1 MGAGSFPRA
10 FVLAVAMAGLAARL
24 AFGLGYWVDEKLNRD
39 EVEYMSL
46 ARSLAAGHGYVYDEH
61 VATGP
66 VQPFGRA
73 PGYPAFLALVGG
85 GVAESVERVPA
96 SVKIAQSIA
105 GAIGV
110 VLIAIAAFRLGG
122 ARSAKAAAAIAAI
135 YPPLVWVAGYAY
147 SESIFWPIG
156 LGLALV
162 MSRALEQKPG
172 VLFSE
177 KYSRLR
183 MWQPAIVLGLFA
195 GVSIL
200 VRAATLL
207 FVPLSALWLIY
218 KRRWITLAGMA
229 IGLVLVLTPWT
240 IRNIKFYGHFVVAA
254 ADGGV
259 TFWTGNNRL
268 ATGEGDMAANP
279 HLKFANQELRARHP
293 HLSEEQ
299 MEPVYYQE
307 SIGWIR
313 EHPGD
318 WLWLMAR
325 KVFYVVV
332 PIGPSYKVHSARY
345 FWASVVS
352 YGLLLPLAAIGA
364 WRLGSRRRRLA
375 GMWILAAAAVA
386 TCLVFFPQERFRIPV
401 IDPALILL
409 ASGLWAS
416 ATWGDAQGA
425 AERRAA

>member
-1 MGAGSFPRA
+1 MGAGSFPRR
-10 FVLAVAMAGLAARL
+10 FVLAVAAAGLAARL
-24 AFGLGYWVDEKLNRD
+24 AFGLAYWTGEKLNRD
-39 EVEYMSL
+39 EIEYLSL
-46 ARSLAAGHGYVYDEH
+46 ARSLTAGHGYVPDAH
-61 VATGP
+61 VANGS

-73 PGYPAFLALVGG
+73 PGYPVFLALVGG
-85 GVAESVERVPA
+85 GVAASVERVPA

-110 VLIAIAAFRLGG
+110 VMIAVAAFRLGG
-122 ARSAKAAAAIAAI
+122 ARSARAAAAIAAM
-135 YPPLVWVAGYAY
+135 YPPLVWIAGYAY

-156 LGLALV
+156 LGLALL
-162 MSRALEQKPG
+162 MSRALESPQQ
-172 VLFSE
+172 E
-177 KYSRLR
+177 
-183 MWQPAIVLGLFA
+183 MWKRAIVLGLFA
-195 GVSIL
+195 GISIL

-218 KRRWITLAGMA
+218 TRRWITLAGM
-229 IGLVLVLTPWT
+229 ILGLVVVLTPWT
-240 IRNIKFYGHFVVAA
+240 IRNVNFYGHFVLVAS
-254 ADGGV
+254 DGGV

-318 WLWLMAR
+318 WLKLMAR

-332 PIGPSYKVHSARY
+332 PIGPSYRIHSARY
-345 FWASVVS
+345 YWASVLS
-352 YGLLLPLAAIGA
+352 YGVLLPLAVVGG

-416 ATWGDAQGA
+416 ASLGDAQGA

>member
-1 MGAGSFPRA
+1 MGAGSFPRS

-24 AFGLGYWVDEKLNRD
+24 AFGLAYWVDEKLNRD

-96 SVKIAQSIA
+96 SVKIAQSMA

-110 VLIAIAAFRLGG
+110 VLIAVAAFRLGG

-162 MSRALEQKPG
+162 MSRALESTRQ
-172 VLFSE
+172 E
-177 KYSRLR
+177 
-183 MWQPAIVLGLFA
+183 MWKRAIILGLFT

-240 IRNIKFYGHFVVAA
+240 IRNIKFYGHFVLVAS
-254 ADGGV
+254 DGGV
-259 TFWTGNNRL
+259 TFWTGNNKL

-279 HLKFANQELRARHP
+279 HLKLANQELRDRYP
-293 HLSEEQ
+293 HLTEEQ
-299 MEPVYYQE
+299 MEPIYYQE
-307 SIGWIR
+307 SLGWMR

-318 WLWLMAR
+318 FVWLMAR
-325 KVFYVVV
+325 KVFYTVV

-345 FWASVVS
+345 FWASVLS
-352 YGLLLPLAAIGA
+352 YGLLLPLAAIGS
-364 WRLGSRRRRLA
+364 WRLGPQRSRLA

-416 ATWGDAQGA
+416 AAWGDAQGA

>member
-1 MGAGSFPRA
+1 MGAASFPRA
-10 FVLAVAMAGLAARL
+10 FVLTVAAAGLAARL
-24 AFGLGYWVDEKLNRD
+24 AFGLVYWVDEKLNRD
-39 EVEYMSL
+39 EIEYLSL
-46 ARSLAAGHGYVYDEH
+46 SRSLAAGHGYVYDEH
-61 VATGP
+61 VANGP

-73 PGYPAFLALVGG
+73 PGYPVFLALVGG
-85 GVAESVERVPA
+85 GAAGSVERVPA
-96 SVKIAQSIA
+96 SVKIAQSLA

-110 VLIAIAAFRLGG
+110 VLIAVAAFRLGG
-122 ARSAKAAAAIAAI
+122 AGSAKAAAAIAAI

-162 MSRALEQKPG
+162 MSRALDQKPG
-172 VLFSE
+172 VLSSG

-183 MWQPAIVLGLFA
+183 IWQPAIVLGLFT
-195 GVSIL
+195 GLSIL

-218 KRRWITLAGMA
+218 ERRWITLAGMA

-240 IRNIKFYGHFVVAA
+240 IRNMNFYGHFVLVAS
-254 ADGGV
+254 DGGV
-259 TFWTGNNRL
+259 TFWTGNNKL

-279 HLKFANQELRARHP
+279 HLKLANQALRDRHP

-332 PIGPSYKVHSARY
+332 PIGPSYQVHSARY
-345 FWASVVS
+345 FWASVLS
-352 YGLLLPLAAIGA
+352 YGLLLPLAAVGA
-364 WRLGSRRRRLA
+364 WRLGSRRSRLA

-416 ATWGDAQGA
+416 VQLGDAQGA
-425 AERRAA
+425 AGRRAA

>member
-10 FVLAVAMAGLAARL
+10 FVLAVAAVGLAARL
-24 AFGLGYWVDEKLNRD
+24 AFGLGYWVNEELNRD

-61 VATGP
+61 VANGP

-73 PGYPAFLALVGG
+73 PGYPVFLALVGG
-85 GVAESVERVPA
+85 GVAGSVERVPA
-96 SVKIAQSIA
+96 SVKIAQSVA

-110 VLIAIAAFRLGG
+110 VLIAVAAFRLGG
-122 ARSAKAAAAIAAI
+122 ARSAQAAAAIAAI
-135 YPPLVWVAGYAY
+135 YPPLIWVAGYAY

-162 MSRALEQKPG
+162 MSRALESSHQD
-172 VLFSE
+172 
-177 KYSRLR
+177 
-183 MWQPAIVLGLFA
+183 MWKRAIVLGVFA
-195 GVSIL
+195 GLSIL

-240 IRNIKFYGHFVVAA
+240 IRNIKFYGHFVLVAS
-254 ADGGV
+254 DGGV
-259 TFWTGNNRL
+259 TFWTGNNKL

-279 HLKFANQELRARHP
+279 HLKLANQELRERHP

-299 MEPVYYQE
+299 MEPIYYQE
-307 SIGWIR
+307 SLGWIR
-313 EHPGD
+313 ENPGD
-318 WLWLMAR
+318 FLWLMAR
-325 KVFYVVV
+325 KAFYVVV
-332 PIGPSYKVHSARY
+332 PIGPSYKIHSARY
-345 FWASVVS
+345 FWASVLS
-352 YGLLLPLAAIGA
+352 YGLLLPLAAVGA
-364 WRLGSRRRRLA
+364 WRLGSRRSRLA

-416 ATWGDAQGA
+416 AHLGDAQGA
-425 AERRAA
+425 AGRRAA

>member
-1 MGAGSFPRA
+1 MGAGSFPRS

-24 AFGLGYWVDEKLNRD
+24 AFGLAYWVDEKLNRD

-96 SVKIAQSIA
+96 SVKIAQSMA

-110 VLIAIAAFRLGG
+110 VLIAVAAFRLGG

-162 MSRALEQKPG
+162 MSRALESTRQ
-172 VLFSE
+172 E
-177 KYSRLR
+177 
-183 MWQPAIVLGLFA
+183 MWKRAIILGLFA

-240 IRNIKFYGHFVVAA
+240 IRNLNFYGHFVLVAS
-254 ADGGV
+254 DGGV
-259 TFWTGNNRL
+259 TFWTGNNKL

-279 HLKFANQELRARHP
+279 HLKLANQELRARHP

-299 MEPVYYQE
+299 MEPIYYQE
-307 SIGWIR
+307 SLGWIR

-318 WLWLMAR
+318 FVWLMAR
-325 KVFYVVV
+325 KVFYTVV

-345 FWASVVS
+345 FWASVLS

-364 WRLGSRRRRLA
+364 WRLGPQRSRLA

-416 ATWGDAQGA
+416 AAWGDAQGA

>member
-1 MGAGSFPRA
+1 MGAGSFPRS
-10 FVLAVAMAGLAARL
+10 FVLTVAVAGLAARL
-24 AFGLGYWVDEKLNRD
+24 AFGLVYWVDEKLNRD
-39 EVEYMSL
+39 EVEYLSL

-61 VATGP
+61 VANGP
-66 VQPFGRA
+66 VQGFGRA
-73 PGYPAFLALVGG
+73 PGYPAFLALTGG
-85 GVAESVERVPA
+85 GVAGSVERVPV
-96 SVKIAQSIA
+96 SVKIAQSFA

-110 VLIAIAAFRLGG
+110 VLIAVAAFRLGG
-122 ARSAKAAAAIAAI
+122 AGSARAAAAIAAI
-135 YPPLVWVAGYAY
+135 YPPLIWVSGYAY

-172 VLFSE
+172 VLFPE

-183 MWQPAIVLGLFA
+183 MWEPAIVLGLFT

-207 FVPLSALWLIY
+207 FVPLSAVWLIY

-240 IRNIKFYGHFVVAA
+240 IRNLNFYGHFVLVAS
-254 ADGGV
+254 DGGV
-259 TFWTGNNRL
+259 TFWTGNNKL

-279 HLKFANQELRARHP
+279 HLKLANQELRARHP
-293 HLSEEQ
+293 HLGEEQ
-299 MEPVYYQE
+299 MEPIYYQE

-318 WLWLMAR
+318 FLWLMAR

-345 FWASVVS
+345 FWASVLS

-364 WRLGSRRRRLA
+364 WRLGSRRSRLA

-416 ATWGDAQGA
+416 GYLGDAQGA
-425 AERRAA
+425 AGRRAA